1 MTKLTIEDRLDL
13 AELALRGFWLI
24 DQGRAGEAAALFAE
38 DANLT
43 FGPGA
48 PRPGTISGA
57 AIAAAMAARQAEA
70 HVTSRHV
77 LSNTLISA
85 LDDGQ
90 AEVRSLLT
98 LFRSPDADLSPVV
111 RSVAD
116 VIDVCVQEG
125 AVWKIA
131 DRSILPV
138 FQPG

>member
-57 AIAAAMAARQAEA
+57 AIAAAMGGLMPNLNPALSAPLDMFRTERTELYILATSKEAAARQEAVIAEQPRRTSSCSTYSNRYKR
-70 HVTSRHV
+70 VTKH
-77 LSNTLISA
+77 
-85 LDDGQ
+85 
-90 AEVRSLLT
+90 
-98 LFRSPDADLSPVV
+98 
-111 RSVAD
+111 
-116 VIDVCVQEG
+116 
-125 AVWKIA
+125 
-131 DRSILPV
+131 
-138 FQPG
+138 